1 MQIDRAGRQDV
12 SQLAR
17 LLWVHAAPDEQ
28 ARQSVESFATDL
40 DAWWADHEA
49 SHLAFLA
56 RTGDDVVGMA
66 WLALLPRVSRPGT
79 RARSSADLQSVFV
92 LPAHRGRG
100 VGSALVKA
108 ATEYALR
115 RGAARVTVQSGDKA
129 VRLYERLG
137 FASSP
142 LLLQTMADQP
152 PQPAAI
158 STGVDAPWD
167 QDLRLVVERERTLLQ
182 AELRRK
188 AGRVLSLLHPD
199 FVEHGAS
206 GRVWDRR
213 SIAAAVSGTSAD
225 VEMSDVAVRRTG
237 PDAVLVTYR
246 SDAGGRRA
254 LRSSTWVRD
263 SGEWLLLFHQGTL
276 TADA

>member
-1 MQIDRAGRQDV
+1 M
-12 SQLAR
+12 
-17 LLWVHAAPDEQ
+17 
-28 ARQSVESFATDL
+28 DL

-49 SHLAFLA
+49 SHHAFVA
-56 RTGDDVVGMA
+56 RGREHDVVGMA

-115 RGAARVTVQSGDKA
+115 RGAARVTVQSGA
-129 VRLYERLG
+129 NALRLYERLG
-137 FASSP
+137 FASSA

-158 STGVDAPWD
+158 STGVGAP
-167 QDLRLVVERERTLLQ
+167 QDDELQRVVQRERTLLQ
-182 AELRRK
+182 AELRQE
-188 AGRVLSLLHPD
+188 AGRVMALLHPD
-199 FVEHGAS
+199 FVEYGAS
-206 GRVWDRR
+206 GRVSDRR
-213 SIAAAVSGTSAD
+213 SIAAVVSGTSAD
-225 VEMSDVAVRRTG
+225 VEMTDLVVRRTG
-237 PDAVLVTYR
+237 ADAVLVTYR

-263 SGEWLLLFHQGTL
+263 SDEWLLLFHQGTL
-276 TADA
+276 IADA